1 MGKGQYSE
9 NKEMKRTGTIKKI
22 IAVFLFCALL
32 PIISAYAEGEVK
44 SLKKFQFWNTGKVRQ
59 CDVYDV
65 NGYLKAK
72 VYCYADGTIEKIER
86 FNMLNKMTEEAL
98 YDGHGKLKIGI
109 DGWSA
114 KRWLYS
120 GPTLLYEIA
129 YDETGKPMEMKM
141 YSESGR
147 LIARRY
153 RDDVAFNPY
162 EQASMYMLLGGQ
174 SAAFYDTTVRKEDES
189 DILEP

>member
-1 MGKGQYSE
+1 
-9 NKEMKRTGTIKKI
+9 MKVACAIFFI
-22 IAVFLFCALL
+22 LSVALSSQAV
-32 PIISAYAEGEVK
+32 YAEGEVK
-44 SLKKFQFWNTGKVRQ
+44 GLKKIEYWKTGKVKQ

-72 VYCYADGTIEKIER
+72 VYCRGDGTIEKIER
-86 FNMLNKMTEEAL
+86 FNMIGKRVEEAL
-98 YDGHGKLKIGI
+98 YDGRGKLKTGI
-109 DGWSA
+109 DGWA
-114 KRWLYS
+114 AIRWIYS
-120 GPTLLYEIA
+120 GPMQLYEIA

-153 RDDVAFNPY
+153 RDDVNFDPY
-162 EQASMYMLLGGQ
+162 EQASMYMMLGGQ
-174 SAAFYDTTVRKEDES
+174 SAAFYDTTVRKEDEG

>member
-1 MGKGQYSE
+1 MSA
-9 NKEMKRTGTIKKI
+9 TKKI
-22 IAVFLFCALL
+22 TVLVLFYALFLGKSCAH
-32 PIISAYAEGEVK
+32 ADGEVK
-44 SLKKFQFWNTGKVRQ
+44 SLKKFQFWDTGKVRQ

-72 VYCYADGTIEKIER
+72 VYCYSDGAIEKIER
-86 FNMLNKMTEEAL
+86 FNMLDKKTEEAL
-98 YDGHGKLKIGI
+98 YDGHGKIKTGI
-109 DGWSA
+109 DGWAA

-120 GPTLLYEIA
+120 GPTLLYEVA

-153 RDDVAFNPY
+153 RDDVSFDPY

-174 SAAFYDTTVRKEDES
+174 SAAFYDTTVRAEDEA
-189 DILEP
+189 DILVP

>member
-1 MGKGQYSE
+1 MSA
-9 NKEMKRTGTIKKI
+9 TKKI
-22 IAVFLFCALL
+22 TVLVLFYALFLGKSCAH
-32 PIISAYAEGEVK
+32 ADGEVK
-44 SLKKFQFWNTGKVRQ
+44 SLKKFQFWDTGKVRQ

-72 VYCYADGTIEKIER
+72 VYCYSDGAIEKIER
-86 FNMLNKMTEEAL
+86 FNMLDKKTEEAL
-98 YDGHGKLKIGI
+98 YDGHGKIKTGI
-109 DGWSA
+109 DGWAA

-120 GPTLLYEIA
+120 GPTLLYEVS

-153 RDDVAFNPY
+153 RDDVNFNPY
-162 EQASMYMLLGGQ
+162 EQASMFMLLGGQ
-174 SAAFYDTTVRKEDES
+174 SAAFYDPTVRKEYES
-189 DILEP
+189 DIIEP

>member
-1 MGKGQYSE
+1 
-9 NKEMKRTGTIKKI
+9 MKIAGTLLFL
-22 IAVFLFCALL
+22 VFLASGIAFAD
-32 PIISAYAEGEVK
+32 GEVK
-44 SLKKFQFWNTGKVRQ
+44 SLKKFEFWKTGKVKQ

-72 VYCYADGTIEKIER
+72 VFCRSDGTIEKIER
-86 FNMLNKMTEEAL
+86 FNMLGKKTEEAL
-98 YDGHGKLKIGI
+98 YDGHGRLKTGI
-109 DGWSA
+109 DMWSA
-114 KRWLYS
+114 KRWLYG

-147 LIARRY
+147 LLARRY
-153 RDDVAFNPY
+153 RDDVNFDPY

-174 SAAFYDTTVRKEDES
+174 SAAFYDPTVRKEDES
-189 DILEP
+189 DIVAP

>member
-1 MGKGQYSE
+1 MA
-9 NKEMKRTGTIKKI
+9 NKKFTVIVLFY
-22 IAVFLFCALL
+22 ALFLGLS
-32 PIISAYAEGEVK
+32 SAYADGEVK

-72 VYCYADGTIEKIER
+72 VYCYSDGAIEKIER
-86 FNMLNKMTEEAL
+86 FNMLDKKTEEAL
-98 YDGHGKLKIGI
+98 YDGHGKLKTGI
-109 DGWSA
+109 DGWAA

-120 GPTLLYEIA
+120 GPTLLYEVA

-153 RDDVAFNPY
+153 RDDVNFNPY
-162 EQASMYMLLGGQ
+162 EQASMFMLLGGQ
-174 SAAFYDTTVRKEDES
+174 SAAFYDTTVRKEYES
-189 DILEP
+189 DIIEP

>member
-1 MGKGQYSE
+1 MRVVRAFSL
-9 NKEMKRTGTIKKI
+9 I
-22 IAVFLFCALL
+22 IVLALFSQ
-32 PIISAYAEGEVK
+32 PVHAEGEVRG
-44 SLKKFQFWNTGKVRQ
+44 LKKIEYWKTGKVKQ

-72 VYCYADGTIEKIER
+72 VYCRGDGTIQKIER
-86 FNMLNKMTEEAL
+86 FNMIGKRIEEAL
-98 YDGHGKLKIGI
+98 YDGIGKLKTGI
-109 DGWSA
+109 DGWA
-114 KRWLYS
+114 AIRWIYS
-120 GPTLLYEIA
+120 GPMLMYEIA
-129 YDETGKPMEMKM
+129 YDESGKPMEMKM

-153 RDDVAFNPY
+153 RDDVNFDPY
-162 EQASMYMLLGGQ
+162 EQASMYMMLGGQ